1 MPIYEYMCPKCGA
14 VTEELHGIGEKPV
27 VKCPGCGARA
37 RMKISG
43 GNFVLKGSGWYV
55 TDYGKKSQ
63 MPEKKPAGAKGKK
76 EGAADRPSAPKKP
89 LPKLSTDPD

>member
-14 VTEELHGIGEKPV
+14 LTEELHGIGEKPV
-27 VKCPGCGARA
+27 VKCPQCGARA

-43 GNFVLKGSGWYV
+43 GKFVLKGSGWYV

-63 MPEKKPAGAKGKK
+63 VPEKGSSSPKGRK
-76 EGAADRPSAPKKP
+76 EGAPAAPAASGKP
-89 LPKLSTDPD
+89 LPKLASDPD